1 MRQIV
6 LDTETTGLEPEG
18 GHRIIEI
25 GCVELI
31 NRRST
36 SQYFHRYINPKR
48 AVDLGALEV
57 HGIDDDFLS
66 TQPEFDQIA
75 QEFLDFI
82 TDAELVIHN
91 AGFDIG
97 FINNELQRLDATIDD
112 ITERCKILDTLA
124 LARRLHPGKSNS
136 LDALAKRYQVDNSKR
151 ELHGALLDAQILA
164 EVYLAMTGG
173 QADLSLEGQ
182 SQVDHQ
188 NVLKIMPVE
197 REDLTLVTPKLS
209 AEEMLA
215 HQAML
220 KHLESERGEPA
231 LWGKDDSES
240 IDFKS

>member
-1 MRQIV
+1 MRQII

-25 GCVELI
+25 GCVELV
-31 NRRST
+31 NRRPT
-36 SQYFHRYINPKR
+36 SEYFHRYINPKR

-66 TQPEFDQIA
+66 TQPEFNQIA
-75 QEFLDFI
+75 QEFLDFV
-82 TDAELVIHN
+82 TGAELVIHN
-91 AGFDIG
+91 AGFDIS
-97 FINNELQRLDATIDD
+97 FINSELQRLDITIDD
-112 ITERCKILDTLA
+112 ITSRCGILDTLA

-173 QADLSLEGQ
+173 QANLSLEGQ
-182 SQVDHQ
+182 SQDDHK
-188 NVLKIMPVE
+188 NILKIIPVE
-197 REDLTLVTPKLS
+197 RDGLTLLIPGVS
-209 AEEMLA
+209 AEESSA
-215 HQAML
+215 HEAML

-231 LWGKDDSES
+231 LWGRANSES
-240 IDFKS
+240 TGFDS